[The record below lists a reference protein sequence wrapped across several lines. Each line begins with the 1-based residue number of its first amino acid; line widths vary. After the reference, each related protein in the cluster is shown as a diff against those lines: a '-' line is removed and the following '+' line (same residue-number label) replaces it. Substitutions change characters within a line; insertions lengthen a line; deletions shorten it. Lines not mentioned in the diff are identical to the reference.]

1 MRSGLLSR
9 FAGFACRTQSS
20 RWVIAAAVGGSIIS
34 PVIAQEARPVDP
46 HTIQLYSK
54 SPAGTTATP
63 ERYQRTGS
71 TPAPVKNYYNELFG
85 DQSQEYTLTPVK
97 SASLVQPI
105 PTEAATA
112 PKPQSNILHAQYEY
126 EPSGTQE
133 FRVTPVSGTAPQQSN
148 TPELPEWA
156 RNAKARTVSL
166 QQPVQPEPETAP
178 TAPTAPEMPTVA
190 PTAVLRID
198 QPVDEPAVPSTAPVT
213 RISDAAEGPQTP
225 SVKVEWQS
233 PEGINVGQKSI
244 CELVVENVGQST
256 AYNVT
261 VNTQFPATV
270 ELVDTTSEVTPGS
283 GQLQWSLGNM
293 SPGQTE
299 TIRIEVVPTQRGALN
314 ATAEVHFA
322 AATQSAFVVREP
334 LLGLKMD
341 GPGEVLLG
349 DPASQSVT
357 ITNPGTGIAKNVKL
371 EALIPEGLEH
381 PRGKRLIMDVG
392 SLNPGEARSIR
403 LALAATTGGSKV
415 IQVSATA
422 ESGLLA
428 TSEASVQVIAPSLA
442 AEITGPG
449 LRYKNRSATYTLK
462 VSNDGTIS
470 TSNVRMM
477 HKIPEGFEFI
487 SASRGATYDAPTRI
501 LSWFVGKLEPGKV
514 AEMEVELNA
523 VRIGEFTH
531 FIRATSEHGSTTD
544 TQIVTRVE
552 GASALVLKILD
563 MDDPIEIGNETSY
576 EVRVLNEGSA
586 AAEDVGITC
595 ELPEGVEFVSASGPS
610 EFVVDGN
617 LILFKPLDGVPAG
630 QAASFKI
637 HVVGKTE
644 GNHKFR
650 ARMTSATSPEPL
662 TFEELTRFYGDTN

>member
-20 RWVIAAAVGGSIIS
+20 RWVIAAAVGGSIFS
-34 PVIAQEARPVDP
+34 PVIAQEVRPVDP
-46 HTIQLYSK
+46 HTIQLYSR

-63 ERYQRTGS
+63 ERYQRTGV
-71 TPAPVKNYYNELFG
+71 TPAPVKNYYTELFG

-112 PKPQSNILHAQYEY
+112 QKPQSNILHAQYEY
-126 EPSGTQE
+126 EPTATQE
-133 FRVTPVSGTAPQQSN
+133 FRVTPVSGTVSQQSS

-166 QQPVQPEPETAP
+166 QKPVQPEPEAAP
-178 TAPTAPEMPTVA
+178 AAPEMPTVA

-198 QPVDEPAVPSTAPVT
+198 QPVEEPAVSTNAPVT

-225 SVKVEWQS
+225 SVKVQWQS
-233 PEGINVGQKSI
+233 PEGINVGQQST

-256 AYNVT
+256 AYNVS
-261 VNTQFPATV
+261 VNTQFPESV
-270 ELVDTTSEVTPGS
+270 ELVDTTAEVTPGS
-283 GQLQWSLGNM
+283 GQLQWTLGNM
-293 SPGQTE
+293 APGQTE

-341 GPGEVLLG
+341 GPTEVLLG

-357 ITNPGTGIAKNVKL
+357 ITNPGNGIAKNVKL
-371 EALIPEGLEH
+371 EALIPDGLEH
-381 PRGKRLIMDVG
+381 PRGKRLLMDVG

-403 LALAATTGGSKV
+403 LALAATTGGTKL

-428 TSEASVQVIAPSLA
+428 TSESTINIIAPSLA
-442 AEITGPG
+442 AEISGPG

-462 VSNDGTIS
+462 VANDGTVS
-470 TSNVRMM
+470 TSNVRLM
-477 HKIPEGFEFI
+477 HKIPEGFEFL

-501 LSWFVGKLEPGKV
+501 LSWFVGNLQPGKV

-552 GASALVLKILD
+552 GASALVLKIFD
-563 MDDPIEIGNETSY
+563 MDDPIEIGNQTSY
-576 EVRVLNEGSA
+576 EVRVMNEGSA
-586 AAEDVGITC
+586 AAEDVGVTC

-617 LILFKPLDGVPAG
+617 LILFKPLEGVPAG
-630 QAASFKI
+630 QSASFKI